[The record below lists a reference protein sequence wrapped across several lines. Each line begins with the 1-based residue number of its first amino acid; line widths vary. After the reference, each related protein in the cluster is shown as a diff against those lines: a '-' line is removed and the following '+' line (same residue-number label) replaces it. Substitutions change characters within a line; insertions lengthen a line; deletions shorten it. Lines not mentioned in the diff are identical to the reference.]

1 MLKSYDLPPV
11 WFVLTLALGL
21 WLPRLTG
28 LDLSLESGLVDFIS
42 AVFIGG
48 AVILMALAIA
58 EMRRQRTTMTPH
70 QEADR
75 LVTSGIFKRSRNPMY
90 LAYVMML
97 TGLLLCFDTILS
109 LPLVP
114 IFLWFIERRFVI
126 PEENALRRKFRMD
139 FARYCEKTRRWL

>member
-58 EMRRQRTTMTPH
+58 EMRRQRTTMSPH

>member
-1 MLKSYDLPPV
+1 MKSYDLPPV
-11 WFVLTLALGL
+11 WFVLTLALAL